1 MNKKLVLLGATMLLS
16 AGIASAQK
24 LVTGR
29 VLDANGEPVIGAA
42 VRVVGGKGAVATDA
56 NGNFTLKNVPASAKH
71 LKVTYIGKKEE
82 QVSIASNLKVVL
94 QDDEKVLE
102 EAVVVGYGSARKVG
116 TLVGS
121 VTKINSEEIA
131 NKPSTNIAD
140 AMQGKVAG
148 MQVLTSN
155 SDAGAINASSI
166 TVRGVGSL
174 GADS

>member
-1 MNKKLVLLGATMLLS
+1 MLLS

-71 LKVTYIGKKEE
+71 LKVTYIGKREQ

-94 QDDEKVLE
+94 QDDENKLD
-102 EAVVVGYGSARKVG
+102 EAVVVGYGSARR
-116 TLVGS
+116 S
-121 VTKINSEEIA
+121 V
-131 NKPSTNIAD
+131 
-140 AMQGKVAG
+140 
-148 MQVLTSN
+148 LW
-155 SDAGAINASSI
+155 
-166 TVRGVGSL
+166 
-174 GADS
+174 

>member
-82 QVSIASNLKVVL
+82 LEMAALAESMVRVGAGN
-94 QDDEKVLE
+94 DD
-102 EAVVVGYGSARKVG
+102 
-116 TLVGS
+116 
-121 VTKINSEEIA
+121 
-131 NKPSTNIAD
+131 
-140 AMQGKVAG
+140 
-148 MQVLTSN
+148 
-155 SDAGAINASSI
+155 
-166 TVRGVGSL
+166 
-174 GADS
+174 